1 MQSKSK
7 FFISML
13 LVFVLVSVT
22 RVAIAQDSD
31 NSLRVGI
38 KGGLNVTNLWTDEV
52 TDDNP
57 RYGFHLG
64 VYTQLF
70 ESDVFAIQPEI
81 LFSTK
86 GAKFEDDSDDFD
98 GSLDFNL
105 NYLDIPILA
114 VFKLGDAA
122 EIHVGP
128 YFGYLLSAKSN
139 IDGDI
144 DFDED
149 DIDRD
154 NFKAWDYG
162 ISAGIGFNVGAVQLG
177 ARYNYGLQEI
187 ADSDFAQA
195 VLGDAKNSNAQ
206 VFISFNFNQ

>member
-7 FFISML
+7 IFISFL
-13 LVFVLVSVT
+13 LVFVLASVT
-22 RVAIAQDSD
+22 RVALAQD
-31 NSLRVGI
+31 NSMRVGI

-52 TDDNP
+52 SDDNA
-57 RYGFHLG
+57 RYGFHVG

-70 ESDVFAIQPEI
+70 ESDVFAIQPEV

-86 GAKFEDDSDDFD
+86 GAKFEDDANGFE
-98 GSLDFNL
+98 GTLDFNM
-105 NYLDIPILA
+105 NYLDIPVLA

-128 YFGYLLSAKSN
+128 YFGYLLNAKAN

-149 DIDRD
+149 EIDRN
-154 NFKAWDYG
+154 NFKSWDYG
-162 ISAGIGFNVGAVQLG
+162 LSAGIGFNAGPVQIG
-177 ARYNYGLQEI
+177 ARYNYGLQKI
-187 ADSDFAQA
+187 ADSDEAEF
-195 VLGDAKNSNAQ
+195 VLGDAKHSNAQ
-206 VFISFNFNQ
+206 LYISFNFNQ

>member
-7 FFISML
+7 LFITFL
-13 LVFVLVSVT
+13 LVFVLASAT
-22 RVAIAQDSD
+22 RVAFAQD
-31 NSLRVGI
+31 NGLRVGI

-52 TDDNP
+52 SDDNA
-57 RYGFHLG
+57 RYGFHVG

-86 GAKFEDDSDDFD
+86 GAKFEDDADGFE
-98 GSLDFNL
+98 GSLDFNM
-105 NYLDIPILA
+105 NYLDIPVLA

-128 YFGYLLSAKSN
+128 YFGYLLSAKAN

-144 DFDED
+144 DFEED
-149 DIDRD
+149 NIDRS
-154 NFKAWDYG
+154 NFKTWDYG
-162 ISAGIGFNVGAVQLG
+162 ISAGVGFNAGPVQIG
-177 ARYNYGLQEI
+177 ARYNYGLQKI
-187 ADSDFAQA
+187 ADSDEAEF
-195 VLGDAKNSNAQ
+195 VLGDAKHSNAQ
-206 VFISFNFNQ
+206 LYISFNFNQ